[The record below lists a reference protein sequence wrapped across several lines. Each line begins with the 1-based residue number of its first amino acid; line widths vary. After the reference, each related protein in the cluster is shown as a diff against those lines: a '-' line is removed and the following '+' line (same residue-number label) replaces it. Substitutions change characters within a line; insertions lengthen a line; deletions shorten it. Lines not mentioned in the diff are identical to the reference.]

1 MNNPRLAGRY
11 AKSLLDLAIEQ
22 NQLDAVYTDIKFLRS
37 ICKSNPDFVALLK
50 SPVINADKKE
60 KIIESIT
67 NGRVSSLTSL
77 FIQLLVR
84 KTRES
89 NLPEIVLAFVE
100 QYNKLKDIHHVKI
113 STAVPM
119 SAESEQTI
127 LNKVRSNTPIQHI
140 ELETVVDDALIG
152 GFKLE
157 VGGTLIDATILR
169 DLDDVKKQFKNNE
182 YIQQLR

>member
-22 NQLDAVYTDIKFLRS
+22 KHLDAVYDDMKFLRS

-50 SPVINADKKE
+50 SPVIKADKKE

-67 NGRVSSLTSL
+67 NGRVSPLTSL

-89 NLPEIVLAFVE
+89 NLPEIVHAFVE

-113 STAVPM
+113 TTAVPM
-119 SAESEQTI
+119 SADAEQAI
-127 LNKVRSNTPIQHI
+127 LGKVRSNTPIQHI
-140 ELETVVDDALIG
+140 ELESFVEDELIG

-157 VGGTLIDATILR
+157 VGGTLVDASILR
-169 DLDDVKKQFKNNE
+169 ELNDVKKQFKNNE

>member
-22 NQLDAVYTDIKFLRS
+22 GQLEMVYADVKFLKE
-37 ICKSNPDFVALLK
+37 ICKSNPDFVAVLK
-50 SPVINADKKE
+50 SPVIKVDKKE

-67 NGRVSSLTSL
+67 NGRVSNLTSL

-84 KTRES
+84 KARES
-89 NLPEIVLAFVE
+89 NLPEIVKAFIE

-113 STAVPM
+113 STAFPM
-119 SAESEQTI
+119 SEESEQAI
-127 LNKVRSNTPIQHI
+127 LDKVRSNTPIKNI
-140 ELETVVDDALIG
+140 ELETLVEDELIG

-157 VGGTLIDATILR
+157 VGGTLIDASILK
-169 DLDDVKKQFKNNE
+169 DLNEVKKQFKNNE